1 MLGFTKQE
9 QGIILFL
16 IFTLAVGSGVR
27 LYERLAPEEPVVN
40 ASTDFIEKFNTISH
54 RLNVASDEPSPT
66 QFYESGQSKIALN
79 PTLPLLT
86 PPKIASKKKNAIV
99 KNKGQLKIN
108 INSSLRICFHFAPFN
123 LYVSYFYSKSHT
135 SRSASIVTRAENLQY
150 TMTVTSS
157 CRGVEN
163 SMDNVLVPSLLEEK
177 NHYLVGPV
185 AT

>member
-40 ASTDFIEKFNTISH
+40 ASTDFIENFNTISR
-54 RLNVASDEPSPT
+54 RLNVASGEPSPT

-79 PTLPLLT
+79 PTLPILT
-86 PPKIASKKKNAIV
+86 PLKIASKKKNAIV

-108 INSSLRICFHFAPFN
+108 INSATQ
-123 LYVSYFYSKSHT
+123 K
-135 SRSASIVTRAENLQY
+135 ELQKI
-150 TMTVTSS
+150 
-157 CRGVEN
+157 
-163 SMDNVLVPSLLEEK
+163 PK
-177 NHYLVGPV
+177 IGPV
-185 AT
+185 LAQKIVDYRTEHGQFNQMEDLKKVKGIGKATLKKIEPYISLESNKMAMK